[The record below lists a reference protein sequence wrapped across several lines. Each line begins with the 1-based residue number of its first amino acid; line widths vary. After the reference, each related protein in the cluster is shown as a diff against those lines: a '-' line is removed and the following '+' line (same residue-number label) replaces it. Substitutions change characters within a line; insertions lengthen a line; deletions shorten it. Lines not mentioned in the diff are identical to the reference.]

1 MTLAKA
7 AFLGFA
13 LLIVLL
19 VLATQWLTRRV
30 EARFPPIGKFA
41 TVDGVR
47 LHYID
52 LPGDNSDLAP
62 MIFLHGASGN
72 ARDLHGALA
81 GPLAGRAR
89 MIFPDRPGAGYSQRG
104 GPDVAAPDRQAQ
116 LIAGLMSELGL
127 ERAVIVGHS
136 LGAAVATA
144 FAVEFPALT
153 QGLILVSP
161 ATHPWPGAD
170 VTWYYDLVNTPVIGW
185 VFTETFAIPLGNL
198 VYREALKGVFEPD
211 RVPRDYPERSGT
223 RLVLRPANFRYNA
236 ADVGELHANLKRLS
250 RRYGEISAPTVIIT
264 GDADTVVLPEI
275 HSAGLA
281 RDIAGSRL
289 VTLPRTGHMPPYPK
303 TGAII
308 AEIERLNATISENAM
323 LR

>member
-1 MTLAKA
+1 MTLARVVLPA
-7 AFLGFA
+7 VGLVI
-13 LLIVLL
+13 LLL

-30 EARFPPIGKFA
+30 EARFPPVGRFA

-52 LPGDNSDLAP
+52 IPADKPDLAP

-72 ARDLHGALA
+72 ARDLHGALS

-104 GPDVAAPDRQAQ
+104 GAGMAAPDRQAR
-116 LIAGLMSELGL
+116 LIAGLMSELDL

-136 LGAAVATA
+136 LGAGVAAA
-144 FAVEFPALT
+144 FAVEFPARTL
-153 QGLILVSP
+153 GLVLVSP
-161 ATHPWPGAD
+161 ATHPWPGGG
-170 VTWYYDLVNTPVIGW
+170 VTWYYDLVNMPVVGW
-185 VFTETFAIPLGNL
+185 IFTETLAVPLGNL
-198 VYREALKGVFEPD
+198 VYREALKGVFTPD
-211 RVPRDYPERSGT
+211 RVPGDYPERSGT
-223 RLVLRPANFRYNA
+223 RLVLRPANFRDNA
-236 ADVGELHANLKRLS
+236 ADVGGLFAHVTRLS
-250 RRYGEISAPTVIIT
+250 KRYGEIAAPTVIIT

-289 VTLPRTGHMPPYPK
+289 VTLPTTGHMPPYPR

-308 AEIERLNATISENAM
+308 AEIEHLNATISKSAE

>member
-1 MTLAKA
+1 MTLAKPV
-7 AFLGFA
+7 FLGFV
-13 LLIVLL
+13 LVILLL

-52 LPGDNSDLAP
+52 VPADRPDLAP
-62 MIFLHGASGN
+62 MIYLHGASGN

-81 GPLAGRAR
+81 GPLSGRAR

-104 GPDVAAPDRQAQ
+104 GPEMAAPDRQAQ
-116 LIAGLMSELGL
+116 LIAGLMRELGL

-144 FAVEFPALT
+144 FAVAFPART
-153 QGLILVSP
+153 QGLVLISP
-161 ATHPWPGAD
+161 ATHPWPGGD
-170 VTWYYDLVNTPVIGW
+170 ITWYYDLVNTPVIGRI
-185 VFTETFAIPLGNL
+185 FTETLAIPLGSL
-198 VYREALKGVFEPD
+198 VYREALKGVFTPNK
-211 RVPRDYPERSGT
+211 VPRDYPERSGT
-223 RLVLRPANFRYNA
+223 RLVLRPANFRDNA
-236 ADVGELHANLKRLS
+236 ADVGELFEHVTRLS
-250 RRYGEISAPTVIIT
+250 KRYGEIEAPTVIIT

-303 TGAII
+303 TDAII
-308 AEIERLNATISENAM
+308 AEIEGLNVTSSQSAA